1 MDTLGEI
8 RVKMISHKTSLTL
21 FLDTIQL
28 HQSGKMSEKLNCQK
42 DQLDVILDKVDN
54 IAARMGHG
62 EGSIMTNYEDDDRQV
77 WKQFRR
83 ELVAEG
89 FSSDV
94 LQQHKD
100 VLRAYIREIDQKGL
114 LDEPRTPTPPGINPE
129 RWVDSVHSAASED
142 APPSFSSLGTGT
154 DDTGAK
160 EMVVREENMKFP
172 QSMKLELRQPEMHR
186 NVVPDRSQP
195 VPALLQEKTIN
206 ETRLPPPLIPISA
219 APQLVPSDEKEV
231 FFHTPDHYFDEDEDS
246 DHETPSNGDIIQTS
260 DLLALT
266 QALQLRVPGSPSRS
280 SFRSSMGSLHDGD
293 PLRSMALR
301 PKKQA
306 EFGSSPLQPG
316 AISIPGTA
324 PSQSRSSFG
333 AGTSPRPEMS
343 QRLAPDEHGNEI
355 PADAKWTRINRALV
369 SPEVL
374 QQDGRRYEA
383 RPDFVAVLGVL
394 SRAEIENLAAR
405 SQTLRAARGR
415 RSFPVQEKG
424 NPPPQPPRPIPVPNI
439 SIPSGSIPRTRNGH
453 GRDTSSSSS
462 HSSDSSSSESD
473 SDSGYDHGRRRRC
486 GPQSGRHHTTHD
498 NTTHGHPPTLTIP
511 VWSPASS
518 NSTAHQAY
526 FMSGGLGPGDM
537 SQPAG
542 QPQSWSYN
550 YNAVPPFQPQH
561 RGSYQNGQTQPQVG
575 HWPPP
580 PNAPHPSQQA
590 QQQYPV
596 QTHQEREWERE
607 RERDRDSD
615 RDKNKE
621 RKRRGERRRHT
632 SSSSS
637 SNRERGDRDG
647 QRRQSRWKENLTA
660 AGIGGAAASLLNVLT
675 EAAEIL

>member
-54 IAARMGHG
+54 IAARMGHR
-62 EGSIMTNYEDDDRQV
+62 EGSIMTSYDDDDKQV

-94 LQQHKD
+94 LRQHKD

-129 RWVDSVHSAASED
+129 RWVDSIHSAASED

-172 QSMKLELRQPEMHR
+172 QSMKLELRQPETR
-186 NVVPDRSQP
+186 TIVIPERSQ
-195 VPALLQEKTIN
+195 VAPALVGEKPIG
-206 ETRLPPPLIPISA
+206 EVRLPPPPIPIPV

-231 FFHTPDHYFDEDEDS
+231 FFHNSNHYFNEDEES
-246 DHETPSNGDIIQTS
+246 DHDTPSNGDIIHTS

-266 QALQLRVPGSPSRS
+266 RALQLRVPGSPSTS
-280 SFRSSMGSLHDGD
+280 SFRSSIGSLHDED
-293 PLRSMALR
+293 AFRSMAFR

-306 EFGSSPLQPG
+306 EFGSSPLEPG
-316 AISIPGTA
+316 AMPIPGTT
-324 PSQSRSSFG
+324 PRKSRSSFG
-333 AGTSPRPEMS
+333 AGTSPRQDMS

-355 PADAKWTRINRALV
+355 SPDARWTRINRALV

-374 QQDGRRYEA
+374 QQDKRRYEA

-394 SRAEIENLAAR
+394 SRAEIESLAAR
-405 SQTLRAARGR
+405 SQALRAARGR
-415 RSFPVQEKG
+415 RSFPAQEKE

-439 SIPSGSIPRTRNGH
+439 SVPSGSIPRTKNGY

-462 HSSDSSSSESD
+462 HTSTSNSSETD
-473 SDSGYDHGRRRRC
+473 SDSEHDHRQRRRRRPKTAMRYTTDENMNR
-486 GPQSGRHHTTHD
+486 GPTPILS
-498 NTTHGHPPTLTIP
+498 NPK
-511 VWSPASS
+511 WSPAPS

-526 FMSGGLGPGDM
+526 FMSGGLGSGDAQ
-537 SQPAG
+537 QPAE
-542 QPQSWSYN
+542 QPQSWGYN
-550 YNAVPPFQPQH
+550 YNPTPPFQPQSH
-561 RGSYQNGQTQPQVG
+561 HSGSYQSSPTQPQAG

-580 PNAPHPSQQA
+580 PNAQYPGQQG

-596 QTHQEREWERE
+596 QPHQERE
-607 RERDRDSD
+607 RERRNRDHNS
-615 RDKNKE
+615 
-621 RKRRGERRRHT
+621 RGERRRHP
-632 SSSSS
+632 SS
-637 SNRERGDRDG
+637 SNSSYRERGDRDG
-647 QRRQSRWKENLTA
+647 HRRQSRWRENLTA
-660 AGIGGAAASLLNVLT
+660 AGIGGAAVGLLNVLT